1 VRTAYLKEDGTT
13 WVWIVTA
20 VLAIIIIII
29 ITIVIIVCR
38 RNNVIT
44 RCRSGSQNSQSFE
57 HSVIKISR
65 DGSVHAVNP
74 LAVSGNDPEYDLP
87 YTNLDE
93 ANMPSLCKQDD
104 ASEYAY
110 VKIKRQCCDVCK
122 TVKSD
127 DYLTVVFQKS
137 LKGKKLDNQNSQE
150 IINEPLHVC
159 PGCAIMGGDGQTCVP
174 IVNSQIENNVKGSI
188 DNSENLK
195 TKDSNPLMV
204 DVHNRNECSP
214 HNSGYLTVVINDPK
228 TKDLDKNEGTC
239 KNGKSSMKES
249 IKSMSSQGEIG
260 YPIMEES
267 SDL

>member
-1 VRTAYLKEDGTT
+1 MRTTYDKEGGTT

-20 VLAIIIIII
+20 VIAIIII

-44 RCRSGSQNSQSFE
+44 RRRSGSQNGLSFD

-74 LAVSGNDPEYDLP
+74 LAVSGNDHEYELLN
-87 YTNLDE
+87 TKRDE
-93 ANMPSLCKQDD
+93 TNMPSLCKQDG
-104 ASEYAY
+104 ASGYAY
-110 VKIKRQCCDVCK
+110 VKIKSQRCDVCK

-137 LKGKKLDNQNSQE
+137 FKGKKLDNQNSQE
-150 IINEPLHVC
+150 IIMEQLHVC

-195 TKDSNPLMV
+195 TTDSKPLNV
-204 DVHNRNECSP
+204 DVHNRNDCSP
-214 HNSGYLTVVINDPK
+214 HNSGYLTVVFNDPK
-228 TKDLDKNEGTC
+228 TKDLDKNEATC
-239 KNGKSSMKES
+239 KNEKSSIRES

-267 SDL
+267 SEL